1 MKSRIHSELLD
12 IGIIVVI
19 AIMLLDMKFSDII
32 VFVISLCNFLY
43 ISFEVVTS
51 SYQNN
56 KS

>member
-1 MKSRIHSELLD
+1 
-12 IGIIVVI
+12 VVI
-19 AIMLLDMKFSDII
+19 AIMLLDMKFSEII